1 MIAWSGG
8 RLRGVRYRPSAS
20 IHCIDGYIQLMLVTL
35 LSDLRSPDPL
45 VRVKAVPRLGD
56 LGATAQ
62 EAITSL
68 HLIAQDESQS
78 TSALPGA

>member
-1 MIAWSGG
+1 
-8 RLRGVRYRPSAS
+8 
-20 IHCIDGYIQLMLVTL
+20 MLATL

-68 HLIAQDESQS
+68 HLIAQDENQS
-78 TSALPGA
+78 TSPLPGA